1 MTRQKI
7 GQGDWIVVC
16 DGRKAL
22 ILKNVGDEK
31 FPNLQTAEVHEHSDE
46 ATRTVGTDAPGRVF
60 ASVGTARSS
69 VEQTDWHAD
78 AEKKFLQAL
87 SQRLEKAV
95 MRGETKGLTIV
106 APPRALG
113 VLRQAYTA
121 QIKGVLRGEIDKDL
135 VGVAIPDIEK
145 RLFARETT

>member
-22 ILKNVGDEK
+22 ILKNVGDAK
-31 FPNLQTAEVHEHSDE
+31 FPNLQTAEVHEHPDASTQ
-46 ATRTVGTDAPGRVF
+46 AVGTDSPGRVQ

-69 VEQTDWHAD
+69 VEQTDWHSD

-95 MRGETKGLTIV
+95 MHGETKGLTIV

-113 VLRQAYTA
+113 VLRQAYTT
-121 QIKGVLRGEIDKDL
+121 QIKGALRGEVDKDL